1 MSCVYRLI
9 AHQCAQK
16 EPCLAPYLIP
26 PDNILRV
33 ASVLL
38 PIQQEMAKTVM
49 KQPIFLALFDS

>member
-26 PDNILRV
+26 DNILRV

-38 PIQQEMAKTVM
+38 PIKQEMAKTVM
-49 KQPIFLALFDS
+49 KQPIFPGVD

>member
-33 ASVLL
+33 ASFFL
-38 PIQQEMAKTVM
+38 PIKQEMAKTVM
-49 KQPIFLALFDS
+49 KQPIFPGID